1 MLIELWRSFPHFR
14 SESKISTWIYRISL
28 NTCISFVRKKKRN
41 PLSKIPSLEVDLTF
55 EDKEKQQQIEFLH
68 TLINRLDI
76 LEKSLV
82 LLWLEDLSYDEI
94 ASITGLSISNVGVKL
109 SRIKEKLKKMSNQ

>member
-1 MLIELWRSFPHFR
+1 
-14 SESKISTWIYRISL
+14 
-28 NTCISFVRKKKRN
+28 
-41 PLSKIPSLEVDLTF
+41 
-55 EDKEKQQQIEFLH
+55 LH

-94 ASITGLSISNVGVKL
+94 ASITGLSASNVGVKL

>member
-1 MLIELWRSFPHFR
+1 MVDRNNLN
-14 SESKISTWIYRISL
+14 RIKGILSAKQGAEVPKF
-28 NTCISFVRKKKRN
+28 TVGGEKRH
-41 PLSKIPSLEVDLTF
+41 LTF

-82 LLWLEDLSYDEI
+82 LLWLEDLSYEEI